1 MSAVTAKTLRT
12 LPEGRHLI
20 EAGLYLVV
28 RGASRK
34 YFLRYS
40 INGRRRDLALGD
52 PTTKTLTVVKQE
64 AARCR
69 ALIAQGIDPKEER
82 DKARAKRAERPET
95 FGEFF
100 ERAFPVY
107 LAKRCYKKNGTDKMF
122 RSIVVNYGLPY
133 LRDIPVRDLQ
143 LAHIRSC
150 IDAIWPTIP
159 GQARKLA
166 WLLEHLLNL
175 ALLEGIL
182 TGPNPAR
189 WKGNLEAFYPDVK
202 AIRPVK
208 HREALSIEELRE
220 AIRSMLEQ
228 PKLQTLEVILIA
240 LTASRRTEIK
250 DARWNEVDW
259 GSSTLNIA
267 PERRKDGKQE
277 PHRVPL
283 SHQALEVLKRAR
295 AESDSD
301 YIFPNSVGRPFAR
314 NTPLYTLQKHSRAD
328 ATLHGLRSTF
338 RDWAAENG
346 VQDVLAE
353 KQLMHVFGSTV
364 VQAYQRSDLL
374 EQRRPVMQA
383 WADAIMPKEEL
394 EPLLTTR
401 QKD

>member
-1 MSAVTAKTLRT
+1 MGAVTAKTLRT

-28 RGASRK
+28 RGTSRK

-52 PTTKTLTVVKQE
+52 PATKTLTVVKQE

-82 DKARAKRAERPET
+82 DKARAKRDERPET

-107 LAKRCYKKNGTDKMF
+107 LAKRHYKQNGTDKMY
-122 RSIVVNYGLPY
+122 RAIVVTYALPH
-133 LRDIPVRDLQ
+133 LRDTPVRDLQ
-143 LAHIRSC
+143 LSHIRAC
-150 IDAIWPTIP
+150 LDPIWQKIP

-175 ALLEGIL
+175 SRLEGGL
-182 TGPNPAR
+182 AGPNPAQWR
-189 WKGNLEAFYPDVK
+189 GNLEAFYPQVRSL
-202 AIRPVK
+202 RPVQ
-208 HREALSIEELRE
+208 HREALAVDELRD
-220 AIRSMLEQ
+220 ALRAMLEQ
-228 PKLQTLEVILIA
+228 PDLCACAVALTA
-240 LTASRRTEIK
+240 LTASRVTEIK
-250 DARWNEVDW
+250 DAKWSEVDFTTA
-259 GSSTLNIA
+259 TLTIP
-267 PERRKDGKQE
+267 PERRKDRKQE

-283 SHQALEVLKRAR
+283 SRQALQVLKDAR
-295 AESDSD
+295 AAAPAESE
-301 YIFPNSVGRPFAR
+301 YIFPSTTGR
-314 NTPLYTLQKHSRAD
+314 TLVRGTLIRTLKKHSRPD
-328 ATLHGLRSTF
+328 ATMHGLRSTF
-338 RDWAAENG
+338 RDWAAETG

-353 KQLMHVFGSTV
+353 KQLMHAFGSAV

-383 WADAIMPKEEL
+383 WADEIIPDETLDKVNS
-394 EPLLTTR
+394 PG
-401 QKD
+401 